1 MATFRLHSG
10 PVPLHHQ
17 VYVDLRSALDAGDWR
32 PGDRL
37 PPERE
42 LASRYG
48 VSVIT
53 IRHALGNL
61 TRERRLERSRGRGTF
76 VTRPPVDLDLE
87 GSASFT
93 EELRRR
99 GHEAETRLVAAR
111 TQPAKANVAVALAIT
126 VGGSTH
132 RLERLRLVDG
142 EPLLLEQVHLAA
154 DRFPGL
160 LEYDFERG
168 SLYEVLS
175 TRYGTRVIRA
185 REAIEPVMLRAREAR
200 LLAQDPGRP
209 ALLVEGTAFDEDGI
223 VVEFGRTFVRGDR
236 TRYYVDRA
244 VRRPVQ
250 GQDSALTAPLDRA
263 NRRPAADALHGMLVS
278 SPRR

>member
-1 MATFRLHSG
+1 
-10 PVPLHHQ
+10 
-17 VYVDLRSALDAGDWR
+17 
-32 PGDRL
+32 
-37 PPERE
+37 
-42 LASRYG
+42 
-48 VSVIT
+48 
-53 IRHALGNL
+53 
-61 TRERRLERSRGRGTF
+61 
-76 VTRPPVDLDLE
+76 
-87 GSASFT
+87 
-93 EELRRR
+93 
-99 GHEAETRLVAAR
+99 
-111 TQPAKANVAVALAIT
+111 VALAIT

-160 LEYDFERG
+160 LEYDFERD